1 MITISIQTIY
11 YFVAI
16 ISIICGAAY
25 KLGYL
30 YRQCFAHASTPR
42 LCRYVEGAL
51 VYSAF
56 EEASFPNCFNT
67 HFACTKKVTVRA
79 WKT

>member
-1 MITISIQTIY
+1 MYLTIESVYYLIAIVSI
-11 YFVAI
+11 A
-16 ISIICGAAY
+16 CGAAY

-56 EEASFPNCFNT
+56 EEAIFPNCFNT
-67 HFACTKKVTVRA
+67 HFACTKKVTVHA
-79 WKT
+79 SQA